1 MPRVL
6 KAALTGYLL
15 GTIPS
20 ADLAARSASKKTGSP
35 AVDVRA
41 EGSGNPGAT
50 NVNRLLGP
58 RYGLMVMA
66 ADVAKGAAAGFLG
79 RAQAGAV
86 GAHVGSVAAVVGHC
100 FPVWNGFRGGKGV
113 ATSVGQCA
121 ATFPAYTP
129 ASLAVAAGTTA
140 VPGLRRDRAAL
151 TVTAV
156 SSAAWVGAGVWW
168 WLKRRPNLWGP
179 RPTVLLPIAN
189 AASSAVVLY
198 RFVSTRP
205 PKPDAAPVDGI
216 SR

>member
-20 ADLAARSASKKTGSP
+20 ADLAANAAAKRSGGA
-35 AVDVRA
+35 AVDVRTD
-41 EGSGNPGAT
+41 GSGNPGAT

-58 RYGLMVMA
+58 KYGLMVMA

-79 RAQAGAV
+79 RAQAGAA

-113 ATSVGQCA
+113 ATSVGQCI
-121 ATFPAYTP
+121 ATFPAYAP
-129 ASLAVAAGTTA
+129 ANLAVAAATTT
-140 VPGLRRDRAAL
+140 VPGLRRDRAAF
-151 TVTAV
+151 TVTLV
-156 SSAAWVGAGVWW
+156 SSAVWVGGGVWW
-168 WLKRRPNLWGP
+168 WVKRRPNLWGP

-189 AASSAVVLY
+189 AASSVVVIY
-198 RFVSTRP
+198 RFVTARRLQP
-205 PKPDAAPVDGI
+205 GPTATGTP
-216 SR
+216 R